1 MLSMKPYRLLKPREV
16 AAFLCVTVWTLKN
29 YRDRGAGP
37 PFVRLLPKTIRY
49 PSDELEAWLKEAI
62 SAGRAVWNEYHERRA
77 AKDV

>member
-16 AAFLCVTVWTLKN
+16 AAFLGVTVWTLKN

-49 PSDELEAWLKEAI
+49 PSDELEAWLKET
-62 SAGRAVWNEYHERRA
+62 GRHQLCLSTSKHEG
-77 AKDV
+77 D